1 MADTLTS
8 GLAPEPSL
16 EQRARCLWCGLA
28 FAPRDTGGSPQR
40 FCGPY
45 HRRAFDTAA
54 RRYVRREITAGRLT
68 VAELAGEVPAEA
80 EFRRRRPNTFT
91 LDIGEPEREP

>member
-1 MADTLTS
+1 MAILTP
-8 GLAPEPSL
+8 GLAPEAVL

-28 FAPRDTGGSPQR
+28 FTPRDTGGSPQR

-45 HRRAFDTAA
+45 HRRAFDLAA

-68 VAELAGEVPAEA
+68 VAELIEEVRTEA

-91 LDIGEPEREP
+91 LDIGKPEGEP